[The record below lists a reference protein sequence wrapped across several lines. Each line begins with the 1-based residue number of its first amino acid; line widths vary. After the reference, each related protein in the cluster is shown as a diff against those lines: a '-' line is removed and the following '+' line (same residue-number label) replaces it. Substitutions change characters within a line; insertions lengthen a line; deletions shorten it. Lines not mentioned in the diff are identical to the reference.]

1 MPFTRLFRLSIA
13 GLCGV
18 ALLVASHGD
27 WTPDTP
33 RFLTAWVVL
42 VVLYGAVLF
51 AAGVFRGASPGLPEV
66 DLKWALVVLVLVRVV
81 IAWSEPLLSDDVY
94 RSVWEGRVQRASGN
108 PFAWD
113 DRPEAGKW
121 ESLRDGYVYPR
132 INHPDYAAIYPPAW
146 QWAMRAV
153 NTISDSVTAVKMF
166 GVVCEVLLWAGL
178 WQLLRARGMPV
189 VRVLIAA
196 ASPLA
201 LIEIS
206 GSGHSEA
213 MGLAALVW
221 AMVALERNRSTWA
234 ALALAIAFLSKL
246 VPGLLALPW
255 FRRFRLRDYGLMAV
269 VVVILSAPFVED
281 TALWSLQK
289 YGDLWRFNE
298 TLFALTD
305 AIGGSHRAGVILSM
319 AALVVLG
326 FALARQREP
335 DVVHTGLIMTVAL
348 LLLMPNVLPWY
359 ALWLLA
365 FVPAAQMTS
374 VAPIPPEVPLTEQ
387 LPMSPTAQMPP
398 AMPMPPTMAMPPTAQ
413 MPPLAAAALA
423 FTLTA
428 PLAYLVYPA
437 FLAGAP
443 WQLPWSH
450 RAIEYGLPL
459 LVFVVAKWHETEPKR
474 PTHGG

>member
-1 MPFTRLFRLSIA
+1 MPLTRLFRLAIA
-13 GLCGV
+13 GLCGMAV
-18 ALLVASHGD
+18 LVASHGD
-27 WTPDTP
+27 WTRDTP
-33 RFLTAWVVL
+33 RFLGVFAL
-42 VVLYGAVLF
+42 LAALYLLALH
-51 AAGVFRGASPGLPEV
+51 AAGVFRPSSHGLPEV
-66 DLKWALVVLVLVRVV
+66 DLKWALAALVLVRVA

-108 PFAWD
+108 PFAWN
-113 DRPEAGKW
+113 DRPEAQKW

-132 INHPDYAAIYPPAW
+132 INHRDYAAIYPPAW
-146 QWAMRAV
+146 QWAMRGV
-153 NTISDSVTAVKMF
+153 NRISDSVTAVKLF
-166 GVVCEVLLWAGL
+166 GVACEGLFWAGL

-201 LIEIS
+201 LIEIA

-221 AMVALERNRSTWA
+221 AMVALERDRRPWA
-234 ALALAIAFLSKL
+234 ALALALAFLSKL

-255 FRRFRLRDYGLMAV
+255 FRRFRVRDYGLMAV

-281 TALWSLQK
+281 TALLSLRK
-289 YGDLWRFNE
+289 YGELWRFNE
-298 TLFALTD
+298 TLFALTE
-305 AIGGSHRAGVILSM
+305 AIGGSHRGGVMLSM
-319 AALVVLG
+319 AVLIVLG
-326 FALARQREP
+326 VALARRRDR
-335 DVVHTGLIMTVAL
+335 DVVESGLIMTTAL

-365 FVPAAQMTS
+365 FVPAARMT
-374 VAPIPPEVPLTEQ
+374 
-387 LPMSPTAQMPP
+387 
-398 AMPMPPTMAMPPTAQ
+398 
-413 MPPLAAAALA
+413 PLAAAALA

-443 WQLPWSH
+443 WRLPWSH

-459 LVFVVAKWHETEPKR
+459 LVFVVAKWHETEPRK
-474 PTHGG
+474 PSMTAQM